1 MRWRRWECGESDDFQ
16 WVTGAC
22 DAFDDARCA
31 VRDVDG
37 MRRLGLAPTGGL
49 VDDDDD
55 DKEEAKEP
63 RAFDF

>member
-1 MRWRRWECGESDDFQ
+1 
-16 WVTGAC
+16 
-22 DAFDDARCA
+22 
-31 VRDVDG
+31 